1 MSEMMV
7 VDGGDSPA
15 AAKLE
20 LFLSIGLDKRTAEN
34 ALVNHK
40 VTSNLV
46 AVIKEVYVK
55 HFHHVFSIK
64 LVARELL
71 GITQRSLMPL
81 INLSSI
87 AFEL

>member
-1 MSEMMV
+1 MMV

-46 AVIKEVYVK
+46 AVIKEVYLK
-55 HFHHVFSIK
+55 HFHQVFSIK
-64 LVARELL
+64 
-71 GITQRSLMPL
+71 RSEEHTSEHQS
-81 INLSSI
+81 SSI
-87 AFEL
+87 IAFCGWWV